1 MPRHLL
7 IAFVLCCSAAFAQQ
21 TAPLPVGVA
30 RGASVEGIQE
40 YRLANGLQVLLVPD
54 DSKPTTT
61 VNVTYHV
68 GSRMENYGES
78 GMAHLLE
85 HLLFKGTPK
94 NPEVWG
100 EFSKRGLRANGT
112 TSYDRTN
119 YFASFSA
126 NDDTLRWYLG
136 WQADAMVNSFIARKD
151 LDTEMTVV
159 RNEMERGENNPSR
172 VLIQQMMASMYWWHN
187 YGKATIGARADIEN
201 VNIERLQAFYRH
213 YYQPDNATLIVAGR
227 FDPTQTLAWVA
238 EAFGPIAKPTRTLQ
252 PTYTLDPSQDGERS
266 VTLRRVGGAPLVYVA
281 HHAGAGFAG
290 RLRGGRVAGLDP
302 RRRAGRPPAQARGRA
317 AARGI
322 ELRLRLVAGRAGAD
336 VPRPAARTGA
346 RRRQGARG
354 AVGHARRAAQRAD
367 QQRGTRAR
375 ARRVAEELGAR
386 FHRPRGDRRADLRTR
401 SRAATGG
408 CTSCSATRCASSR
421 WPTCSA
427 WPTNAWCATTARWA
441 CTCPPTSPLR
451 APAPA
456 RSDVAALVK
465 DYKGDPAVTQ
475 AEAFDAT
482 PANLDARTQTFTLP
496 SGMRVA

>member
-7 IAFVLCCSAAFAQQ
+7 IAIVLCCSAAFAQQ
-21 TAPLPVGVA
+21 TAPLPAGVA

-100 EFSKRGLRANGT
+100 EFSRRGLRANGT

-187 YGKATIGARADIEN
+187 YGKATIGARADVEN
-201 VNIERLQAFYRH
+201 VNIERLQAFYRT

-227 FDPTQTLAWVA
+227 FDPHQDAGVGGRGVRA
-238 EAFGPIAKPTRTLQ
+238 DRQARAHACSRPTR
-252 PTYTLDPSQDGERS
+252 SI
-266 VTLRRVGGAPLVYVA
+266 
-281 HHAGAGFAG
+281 
-290 RLRGGRVAGLDP
+290 
-302 RRRAGRPPAQARGRA
+302 RRRTASA
-317 AARGI
+317 A
-322 ELRLRLVAGRAGAD
+322 
-336 VPRPAARTGA
+336 
-346 RRRQGARG
+346 
-354 AVGHARRAAQRAD
+354 
-367 QQRGTRAR
+367 
-375 ARRVAEELGAR
+375 
-386 FHRPRGDRRADLRTR
+386 
-401 SRAATGG
+401 
-408 CTSCSATRCASSR
+408 
-421 WPTCSA
+421 
-427 WPTNAWCATTARWA
+427 
-441 CTCPPTSPLR
+441 
-451 APAPA
+451 
-456 RSDVAALVK
+456 
-465 DYKGDPAVTQ
+465 
-475 AEAFDAT
+475 
-482 PANLDARTQTFTLP
+482 
-496 SGMRVA
+496 